1 MFRSLGFPV
10 RTGRVS
16 LTRQVKWAETACQLV
31 NFPPF
36 SFYPDKEV
44 HVQITTNYWNIT
56 RDNYIH
62 EATVSW
68 VETVNHENFKVYENV
83 FITPDNTF

>member
-1 MFRSLGFPV
+1 M
-10 RTGRVS
+10 
-16 LTRQVKWAETACQLV
+16 KWAETVCEVV

-44 HVQITTNYWNIT
+44 HVQITTNHWNIS
-56 RDNYIH
+56 RDYYVH

-68 VETVNHENFKVYENV
+68 VETVNYKDFKVNDMLY
-83 FITPDNTF
+83 FFLKRRYQGGS

>member
-16 LTRQVKWAETACQLV
+16 LTRQVKWAETVCEVV
-31 NFPPF
+31 NFPQF
-36 SFYPDKEV
+36 AFYPDKEV
-44 HVQITTNYWNIT
+44 HVQITTNHWNIS
-56 RDNYIH
+56 RNNFIH

-68 VETVNHENFKVYENV
+68 VETANYKDFKVKNDMLY
-83 FITPDNTF
+83 FL